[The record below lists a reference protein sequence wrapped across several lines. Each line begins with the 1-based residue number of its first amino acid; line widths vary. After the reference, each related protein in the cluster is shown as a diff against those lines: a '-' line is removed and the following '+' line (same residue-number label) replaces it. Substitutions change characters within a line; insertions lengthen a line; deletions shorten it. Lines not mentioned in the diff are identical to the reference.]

1 MKRIFVAVV
10 AIWASLSLL
19 AQNYE
24 LTPDRKLRYAAAIID
39 TYYVDSVDTD
49 HMVEEAI
56 KAMLKTLDP
65 HSQYTPPKET
75 KELTEPLE
83 GNFSGIGI
91 QFNMMQDTLYVI
103 ETISGGPS
111 ERVGIRAGD
120 LIISAND
127 TVIAGVKMKNTD
139 IMKRLRGPKGTVVTV
154 KVLRRG
160 EPEPIEFRITRADIP
175 IYSVDAAYMADK
187 TTGYIR
193 ISRFAKD
200 TPKELADALAKLKK
214 QGMKNILLDVQD
226 NGGGYMNAAIEIA
239 NNFLRHNDLIV
250 YTDSP
255 RMEPYY
261 YYAQGNGKYTNPRVV
276 VLVNQYSAS
285 ASEILAGAIQDN
297 DRGLVVGRRTFG
309 KGLVQRP
316 FPFPDGSMIRLTIAR
331 YHTPSGRCIQKP
343 YEDGDT
349 ESYGKDML
357 NRYNSGELSSADSI
371 QFADSLKY
379 ATLRNGRVVYGGG
392 GIMPDRFV
400 AIDTTFY
407 SKYYRDMVAKGVL
420 NQFGIDYV
428 DRHRDALN
436 KQYRS
441 ESEFVQRF
449 VVTDQ
454 MMQSLIDRGEK
465 DGVKFDEEQY
475 ATSREYMRVL
485 LKALIARDL
494 YDISA
499 YYRVANLLN
508 PIYVQGLQLINNPDE
523 YDSLLHGTAR
533 K

>member
-1 MKRIFVAVV
+1 
-10 AIWASLSLL
+10 
-19 AQNYE
+19 
-24 LTPDRKLRYAAAIID
+24 
-39 TYYVDSVDTD
+39 
-49 HMVEEAI
+49 
-56 KAMLKTLDP
+56 
-65 HSQYTPPKET
+65 
-75 KELTEPLE
+75 
-83 GNFSGIGI
+83 
-91 QFNMMQDTLYVI
+91 
-103 ETISGGPS
+103 
-111 ERVGIRAGD
+111 
-120 LIISAND
+120 
-127 TVIAGVKMKNTD
+127 
-139 IMKRLRGPKGTVVTV
+139 
-154 KVLRRG
+154 
-160 EPEPIEFRITRADIP
+160 
-175 IYSVDAAYMADK
+175 
-187 TTGYIR
+187 
-193 ISRFAKD
+193 
-200 TPKELADALAKLKK
+200 
-214 QGMKNILLDVQD
+214 
-226 NGGGYMNAAIEIA
+226 
-239 NNFLRHNDLIV
+239 
-250 YTDSP
+250 
-255 RMEPYY
+255 
-261 YYAQGNGKYTNPRVV
+261 
-276 VLVNQYSAS
+276 
-285 ASEILAGAIQDN
+285 
-297 DRGLVVGRRTFG
+297 
-309 KGLVQRP
+309 
-316 FPFPDGSMIRLTIAR
+316 MIRLTIAR

-357 NRYNSGELSSADSI
+357 NRYNSGEFSSADSI

>member
-120 LIISAND
+120 RIISAND

-331 YHTPSGRCIQKP
+331 YHTAFRNLMKMATPKVMAKICSTVITRANFQVP
-343 YEDGDT
+343 T
-349 ESYGKDML
+349 
-357 NRYNSGELSSADSI
+357 A
-371 QFADSLKY
+371 FSLP
-379 ATLRNGRVVYGGG
+379 TR
-392 GIMPDRFV
+392 
-400 AIDTTFY
+400 
-407 SKYYRDMVAKGVL
+407 
-420 NQFGIDYV
+420 
-428 DRHRDALN
+428 
-436 KQYRS
+436 
-441 ESEFVQRF
+441 
-449 VVTDQ
+449 
-454 MMQSLIDRGEK
+454 
-465 DGVKFDEEQY
+465 
-475 ATSREYMRVL
+475 
-485 LKALIARDL
+485 
-494 YDISA
+494 
-499 YYRVANLLN
+499 
-508 PIYVQGLQLINNPDE
+508 
-523 YDSLLHGTAR
+523 
-533 K
+533 